1 MTREA
6 FGTPAQHRPGGGM
19 TLAAGLPIP
28 VAAPAHGPAFDVAG
42 RGRAGP
48 KAMRKA
54 FVVVCRSSSG
64 PRSDRA

>member
-1 MTREA
+1 
-6 FGTPAQHRPGGGM
+6 M

>member
-1 MTREA
+1 
-6 FGTPAQHRPGGGM
+6 M

-54 FVVVCRSSSG
+54 FDVVCRSSSG
-64 PRSDRA
+64 PRSDMA